1 VESTPDRENPPK
13 RKPTVG
19 DLNRFLAALEYTP
32 EEINALSLGK
42 VFEEIG
48 SLGEDYGAIRENLE
62 HQIKIVRGRV
72 DSVAVYEVTE
82 SELSIL
88 ENGPPSSIYL
98 NFSIFLLSVAVSF
111 LITLLTTKIES
122 DRVFTIFVVVTAIG
136 FIAGLLLL
144 LIWYR
149 SHRSLA
155 DIIQTIKKRIP
166 ND

>member
-1 VESTPDRENPPK
+1 MESTPDKETSLK

-19 DLNRFLAALEYTP
+19 DLNRFLSALEYTP
-32 EEINALSLGK
+32 EEINSLPLGK

-48 SLGEDYGAIRENLE
+48 SLGEDYGAIREKLE

-72 DSVAVYEVTE
+72 DSVSVYEVTE

-98 NFSIFLLSVAVSF
+98 NFAIFLLSVAASF
-111 LITLLTTKIES
+111 LITLSTTNIAS
-122 DRVFTIFVVVTAIG
+122 DRVFTIFVVVTAVG

-149 SHRSLA
+149 SHRSLSA
-155 DIIQTIKKRIP
+155 IIQTIKKRIP
-166 ND
+166 DD